1 MTLRVAIVGG
11 GTAGHVYPGLALA
24 RTLRDRGHEVMFLGT
39 ATGLES
45 RLIPSAGFPFR
56 VIRAKP
62 FVRQRW
68 LSSIRAPF
76 VAMAA
81 VRECRPL
88 VRETDVV
95 VGMGGYVSVPGS
107 LAARREARPL
117 VLHEQNAIPGL
128 ANRALSRIAGAV
140 ALTFADAGR
149 FFPLKARLE
158 LTGNPVREEVLRVP
172 RDREGMAKEGRHEF
186 DLDESR
192 RTVLIF
198 GGSLGALHIDRAAV
212 GACRI
217 LAGRSDL
224 QVLLITGPAHLPAVD
239 RALATF
245 GAGGSAAASR
255 ILVRDTGYTD
265 RMELAYACA
274 DLVVARAGAT
284 TIAELTV
291 CGLPSI
297 LVPYPYATRGHQAAN
312 ARAVQRAG
320 GASLLLDDQLTAE
333 SLAERITTLID
344 HGERLEA
351 MAHRSSSFGRP
362 DAAVRLADVVER
374 AGLPA

>member
-1 MTLRVAIVGG
+1 M
-11 GTAGHVYPGLALA
+11 
-24 RTLRDRGHEVMFLGT
+24 
-39 ATGLES
+39 
-45 RLIPSAGFPFR
+45 
-56 VIRAKP
+56 
-62 FVRQRW
+62 
-68 LSSIRAPF
+68 
-76 VAMAA
+76 
-81 VRECRPL
+81 
-88 VRETDVV
+88 
-95 VGMGGYVSVPGS
+95 
-107 LAARREARPL
+107 
-117 VLHEQNAIPGL
+117 
-128 ANRALSRIAGAV
+128 

-172 RDREGMAKEGRHEF
+172 RDRKGMAKEGRHEF

-255 ILVRDTGYTD
+255 ILVRHTGYTD

-274 DLVVARAGAT
+274 DLVVSRAGAT

-291 CGLPSI
+291 CGLPAL
-297 LVPYPYATRGHQAAN
+297 LVPYPYATNGHQEAN
-312 ARAVQRAG
+312 ARALQRVG
-320 GASLLLDDQLTAE
+320 GAGVLLDDQLSAIV
-333 SLAERITTLID
+333 LAERVEGLID
-344 HGERLEA
+344 HVERLGA
-351 MAHRSSSFGRP
+351 MAERSRSFGRP
-362 DAAVRLADVVER
+362 DAAARLADLVESVVS
-374 AGLPA
+374 LP